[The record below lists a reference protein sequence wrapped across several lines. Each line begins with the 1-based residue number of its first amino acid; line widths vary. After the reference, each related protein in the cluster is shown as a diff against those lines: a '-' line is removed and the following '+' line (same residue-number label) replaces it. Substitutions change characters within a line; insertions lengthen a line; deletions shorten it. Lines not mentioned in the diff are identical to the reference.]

1 MDFTTPVPER
11 SGTPAQRSGPSTLGR
26 LARASLA
33 KAKADKAVRH
43 DEILQ
48 SLMDEPEAENNP
60 TKTEFET
67 ISPADLIKMC
77 KEDKKQYLDKYL
89 KWYATDA
96 SSEKATAGSASV
108 SLNC

>member
-1 MDFTTPVPER
+1 MKNGIAINEKTLIPETIR
-11 SGTPAQRSGPSTLGR
+11 WKAIIKGKPS
-26 LARASLA
+26 

-48 SLMDEPEAENNP
+48 SLMDELEAENNP

-67 ISPADLIKMC
+67 ISPADLLKMS